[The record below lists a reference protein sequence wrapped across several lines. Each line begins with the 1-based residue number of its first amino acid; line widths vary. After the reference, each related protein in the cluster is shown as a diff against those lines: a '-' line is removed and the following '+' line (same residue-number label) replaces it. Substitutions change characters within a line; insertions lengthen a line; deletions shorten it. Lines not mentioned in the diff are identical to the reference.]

1 MLTGFERIGALASG
15 ELQNMNVCSWR
26 RRLLMLLEV
35 GMERHCGRWEEYSY
49 GMADM
54 EVYFERGLT
63 CLYAGGEEPVGRS
76 HR

>member
-1 MLTGFERIGALASG
+1 
-15 ELQNMNVCSWR
+15 
-26 RRLLMLLEV
+26 MLLEV

-49 GMADM
+49 GMAGM